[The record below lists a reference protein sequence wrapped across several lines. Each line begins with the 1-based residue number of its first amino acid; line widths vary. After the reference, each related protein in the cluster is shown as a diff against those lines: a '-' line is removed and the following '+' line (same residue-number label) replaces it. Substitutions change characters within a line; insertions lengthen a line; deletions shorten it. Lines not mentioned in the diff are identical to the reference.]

1 MSIKVAK
8 GFIAYVQD
16 STGLMGFVLGGG
28 GPSASGGPMCVFS
41 VTKWVRRDLS
51 GAEMCLLRDVS
62 EEIQGALKSKD
73 IAAL

>member
-1 MSIKVAK
+1 
-8 GFIAYVQD
+8 
-16 STGLMGFVLGGG
+16 
-28 GPSASGGPMCVFS
+28 MCVFS

>member
-1 MSIKVAK
+1 MW
-8 GFIAYVQD
+8 
-16 STGLMGFVLGGG
+16 
-28 GPSASGGPMCVFS
+28 VFS